1 MNTGQKEAA
10 KPGGGDGGERDS
22 QHGEE
27 NHTGAE
33 PSTAV
38 WFKLY
43 PARWAGLAMRE
54 PDNAKLGDRV
64 RNIIIALCEQKPGAD
79 SFADEVMHTTA
90 EAMKAASEHARKA
103 AAARWNKSKSGYPSN
118 ARASDGEVV
127 RCPSNAKRRDLEDE
141 KRRGLSTEP
150 KKGTAPESVYKSL
163 GIGNSRGDL
172 KEIIAGLSHDDLPQW
187 AAEYCQEADLVQAVF
202 AYKKAIRTIG
212 PEAFRRE
219 LDSFVAEVEAGE
231 EPDSRGR
238 AFMARIQALV
248 KAKGERG

>member
-1 MNTGQKEAA
+1 
-10 KPGGGDGGERDS
+10 
-22 QHGEE
+22 
-27 NHTGAE
+27 
-33 PSTAV
+33 
-38 WFKLY
+38 
-43 PARWAGLAMRE
+43 MRE
-54 PDNAKLGDRV
+54 PDNAKLGERV
-64 RNIIIALCEQKPGAD
+64 RQIILALCEQKPGAD
-79 SFADEVMHTTA
+79 SFADEVMESTA
-90 EAMKAASEHARKA
+90 AAMQAASEHARKA
-103 AAARWNKSKSGYPSN
+103 AIASWEKRRKGKLPEQCPSK
-118 ARASDGEVV
+118 ARASDGDGET
-127 RCPSNAKRRDLEDE
+127 CPSNAKRRDLEDE